1 MKRNRIKT
9 FWGLALSLVLLI
21 SAAPF
26 TVSAQTGPQSMPVF
40 GFPSM
45 DMNGMPKSGR
55 PAFGNPFEEQL
66 FDGPTDGMKHPSV
79 PVTRMITPPDS
90 INTSTAKI
98 DVRGKV
104 DKAAGFR
111 FGKWFLTYLD
121 AAPDPDRTSGSA
133 PVPFEGKHASGVS
146 VLGRPWENLSEPH
159 NFLATVDPAKMTRI
173 LFEAGDCDVQY
184 LEHGEELDVI
194 VTNKTDKP
202 AEFAFTLWNG
212 PEHISDSTPVRSPGP
227 FQSMPEPRRSGG
239 MGSGF
244 VYTPKPREY
253 PAGTVSVEGR
263 FDGRGVFLFEGNMVV
278 YRHER
283 DQLPTGVRINGKNW
297 NDLTKPFELGFTPDY
312 EHAAILEKEVRNLV
326 SLTLKPDAFE
336 LLIDDNA
343 ASSGDYYVRIGTKP
357 DPKPEETASE
367 KTASPQKKAPEASPK
382 KPLNPVFGPGRE
394 VVIKGTVDRDA
405 GFRVEGNTLSYLN
418 YYREGRILYQLSPG
432 MVSQPLNRSTPLYDG
447 EFASGVTVDGKPWD
461 NLTRPVKLNMSHDI
475 TDAKAIR
482 CDAGQCE
489 IRYQHYR
496 DLFEIALSNKT
507 DKPVPFELTLWISD
521 PAESK

>member
-418 YYREGRILYQLSPG
+418 SAATSSNGFSGSLKLTFGGKY
-432 MVSQPLNRSTPLYDG
+432 
-447 EFASGVTVDGKPWD
+447 ASGVTVNGEAWTSLNRPLTLNTTLKEHSPKHITFRGPSCSFDYRKCGDAVEVFIGNYDKNAYQDKP
-461 NLTRPVKLNMSHDI
+461 
-475 TDAKAIR
+475 A
-482 CDAGQCE
+482 Q
-489 IRYQHYR
+489 
-496 DLFEIALSNKT
+496 FEIVLYFA
-507 DKPVPFELTLWISD
+507 D
-521 PAESK
+521 PAD